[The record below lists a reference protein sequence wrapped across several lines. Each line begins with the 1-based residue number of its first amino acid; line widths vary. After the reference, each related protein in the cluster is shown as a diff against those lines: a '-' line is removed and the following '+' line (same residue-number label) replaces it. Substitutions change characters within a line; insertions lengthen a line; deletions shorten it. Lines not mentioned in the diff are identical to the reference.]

1 MELGNFFKLLW
12 KHKNLLIIIP
22 LIAITVSFFLVKNL
36 ADKYVSSAQIAT
48 GIVDQS
54 RHLLDA
60 DPAAASSKEQS
71 IAHEFS
77 NLIEIM
83 KLKTLI
89 NQISYQ
95 LMLHDLTA
103 KVPFRPASKLFK
115 TMNPA
120 ARKHAIEVLSNK
132 FKNMQ
137 PLSYYNKDEEGI
149 NELLRSMKYDE
160 RSLRTDLYIIRDEDS
175 DFITVSYES
184 ANPQLS
190 AFVVNVLCS
199 QFISYYTTTIR
210 KNETDAVNYLAKLL
224 EEKRNALNAKTAQ
237 LQEYKIKNGILNLD
251 EQSKSIFDQIMVYN
265 DRKQQAER
273 EIASNTGAIQTIN
286 NKFAPKEREYIEAS
300 MSKYNQDVISSQ
312 DQLHTLTDRY
322 VRSNFNPQLKP
333 AIDSLS
339 NKLTAQINAAS
350 DKYIVNPLNGK
361 DDLVKQKL
369 TLEVTRDLAKYS
381 VRAINNALAVL
392 NNKYSRLV
400 PFDATVK
407 TFNFDIDIASKEYL
421 DVLNRYNQTNLQS
434 TFSIKLRQVEP
445 ATPDAAEPSK
455 KMLLIILSGIIAFVF
470 CVIVLFG
477 IFFFDDDIKE
487 PADLV
492 KHTNLPLLGHLSTV
506 TGSLDLRKLW
516 DVEHRDKM
524 RLFKE
529 LIRSIRF
536 EVDQELR
543 GEKVLG
549 VTSLD
554 SQEGKT
560 VLAISLA
567 YSYSMINKKVLLID
581 GNFDNPVISNTV
593 QPKVY
598 LEDYL
603 KNNPDNYEQLSN
615 TTNVMG
621 NHGGDVTLLEISD
634 ENFIRSKFNELK
646 MKYDIIIIE
655 TPPLS
660 SLNKSKEWL
669 LFANKVLTVYEANKG
684 ITKLQKDNINYL
696 KSLNGKFAGWV
707 LNKTDPKKDRF

>member
-1 MELGNFFKLLW
+1 MELGEFFKLLR
-12 KHKNLLIIIP
+12 KHLNLLIIIP
-22 LIAITVSFFLVKNL
+22 LVTIIVSFFLVKNL
-36 ADKYVSSAQIAT
+36 ADKYISSAQIAT

-60 DPAAASSKEQS
+60 DPSGAAKEQS

-89 NQISYQ
+89 NQVSYQ
-95 LMLHDLTA
+95 LILHDLTDS
-103 KVPFRPASKLFK
+103 VPFKPHSKLFLS
-115 TMNPA
+115 MNPA
-120 ARKHAIEVLSNK
+120 ARAHAVELFTDK
-132 FKNMQ
+132 FNTRQ
-137 PLSYYNKDEEGI
+137 PLSYYNKDEEGL

-160 RSLRTDLYIIRDEDS
+160 RSLRKDLNIVRDEDS

-184 ANPQLS
+184 NNPQLS
-190 AFVVNVLCS
+190 AFVVNILCK
-199 QFISYYTTTIR
+199 QFIDYYTHTVR
-210 KNETDAVNYLAKLL
+210 QNETDAVNYLAKLL
-224 EEKRNALNAKTAQ
+224 DEKRTALNTKTKH
-237 LQEYKIKNGILNLD
+237 LQDYKIKNGIINLE
-251 EQSKSIFDQIMVYN
+251 EQSKSIFDQIMIFN
-265 DRKQQAER
+265 DRKQQAEKDV
-273 EIASNTGAIQTIN
+273 ASYDGAIQKIN
-286 NKFAPKEREYIEAS
+286 NKFDPNERKYIEATI
-300 MSKYNQDVISSQ
+300 SKYNQEVISSQ
-312 DQLHTLTDRY
+312 EQLHLLTDKY
-322 VRSNFNPQLKP
+322 VRSGFNPKLK
-333 AIDSLS
+333 ASIDSLS
-339 NKLTAQINAAS
+339 NKLTAQINQTS
-350 DKYIVNPLNGK
+350 DKYITSPLTAK

-381 VRAINNALAVL
+381 IKAITGSLNELNAKF
-392 NNKYSRLV
+392 NRLV

-407 TFNFDIDIASKEYL
+407 TFNYDIDIASKEYL
-421 DVLNRYNQTNLQS
+421 DVLNKYNITNLQS
-434 TFSIKLRQVEP
+434 TFSIKLRLAES

-455 KMLLIILSGIIAFVF
+455 KMLLIILGGVISFAF

-477 IFFFDDDIKE
+477 MFFFDDTIKE
-487 PADLV
+487 PGDLV
-492 KHTNLPLLGHLSTV
+492 NRTHLPLLGHLNTV
-506 TGSLDLRKLW
+506 MGSLDLKKLW

-524 RLFKE
+524 KLFKE

-549 VTSLD
+549 ITSLANH
-554 SQEGKT
+554 EGKT

-581 GNFDNPVISNTV
+581 GNFDNPTISNTV

-598 LEDYL
+598 LEDYF
-603 KNNPDNYEQLSN
+603 KNNPDNYESFN

-621 NHGGDVTLLEISD
+621 THGGDVTLLELSD

-646 MKYDIIIIE
+646 TKYDIIIIE

-669 LFANKVLTVYEANKG
+669 LFANKTIAVFEANKG
-684 ITKLQKDNINYL
+684 IAKWQKDDIKYL
-696 KSLNGKFAGWV
+696 KTLNSKFAGWV
-707 LNKTDPKKDRF
+707 LNKTDPKRDRF

>member
-22 LIAITVSFFLVKNL
+22 LVTIIVSFFLVKNL
-36 ADKYVSSAQIAT
+36 ADKYISSAQIAT
-48 GIVDQS
+48 GIIDES

-60 DPAAASSKEQS
+60 DQSGAKEQS

-89 NQISYQ
+89 NQVSYQ
-95 LMLHDLTA
+95 LILHDLKET
-103 KVPFRPASKLFK
+103 VPFKPYSKLFLS
-115 TMNPA
+115 MNDA
-120 ARKHAIEVLSNK
+120 ARKHAIEVFTNK
-132 FKNMQ
+132 FNKRES
-137 PLSYYNKDEEGI
+137 LSYYNKDENGL
-149 NELLRSMKYDE
+149 NELLRSMGYDE
-160 RSLRTDLYIIRDEDS
+160 RSLRKALYMNRDEDS
-175 DFITVSYES
+175 DFISVYYES

-190 AFVVNVLCS
+190 AFVVNVLCKE
-199 QFISYYTTTIR
+199 FIDYYTHTVR
-210 KNETDAVNYLAKLL
+210 QNETDAVNYLSKLL
-224 EEKRNALNAKTAQ
+224 DEKRNALNTKTNQ
-237 LQEYKIKNGILNLD
+237 LQQYKIKNGILNLE
-251 EQSKSIFDQIMVYN
+251 EQSRSIFDQIMVYN
-265 DRKQQAER
+265 DRKQQAQR
-273 EIASNTGAIQTIN
+273 EVSSYDGAIKKIDD
-286 NKFAPKEREYIEAS
+286 KFDPKQRKYIEAS
-300 MSKYNQDVISSQ
+300 VSKFNQDIVNSQ
-312 DQLHTLTDRY
+312 DQLHLLTDKY
-322 VRSNFNPQLKP
+322 VRSGFNPKLKLS
-333 AIDSLS
+333 IDSLS
-339 NKLTAQINAAS
+339 SNLASQINETS
-350 DKYIVNPLNGK
+350 DKYITNPLTGK

-381 VRAINNALAVL
+381 IRAISNSLDEL
-392 NNKYSRLV
+392 NTKFNRLV

-407 TFNFDIDIASKEYL
+407 TYNFDIDIASKEYL
-421 DVLNRYNQTNLQS
+421 DVLNKYNQTNLQS
-434 TFSIKLRQVEP
+434 TFSIKLRQIEN

-455 KMLLIILSGIIAFVF
+455 KMLLIILSGIISFAF

-477 IFFFDDDIKE
+477 IFFFDDAIKE

-492 KHTNLPLLGHLSTV
+492 KRTQLPLIGHLNTV
-506 TGSLDLRKLW
+506 VGSLDLKKLW

-524 RLFKE
+524 KLFKE

-549 VTSLD
+549 ITSLGD
-554 SQEGKT
+554 HEGKT

-581 GNFDNPVISNTV
+581 GNFNNPTISNTV
-593 QPKVY
+593 QPKVFI
-598 LEDYL
+598 EDYF
-603 KNNPDNYEQLSN
+603 KNNPDNYEAFSAS
-615 TTNVMG
+615 TNVMG
-621 NHGGDVTLLEISD
+621 NHGGDVTLLEVSD
-634 ENFIRSKFNELK
+634 ENFIRSRFNELK

-669 LFANKVLTVYEANKG
+669 LFANKTIAVFETNRDISKW
-684 ITKLQKDNINYL
+684 QKDDINYL
-696 KSLNGKFAGWV
+696 RNLEGKFAGWV

>member
-22 LIAITVSFFLVKNL
+22 LVTIIASYFLVKNL
-36 ADKYVSSAQIAT
+36 ADKYVSTAQIAT

-60 DPAAASSKEQS
+60 DPTGAAKEQS

-89 NQISYQ
+89 NQVSYK
-95 LMLHDLTA
+95 LILHDLTDS
-103 KVPFRPASKLFK
+103 VPFKPHSKLFL
-115 TMNPA
+115 TMNPR
-120 ARKHAIEVLSNK
+120 ARAHAVELFTSK

-137 PLSYYNKDEEGI
+137 PLSYYNKDEEGL

-160 RSLRTDLYIIRDEDS
+160 RSLRKDLLIVRSEDS
-175 DFITVSYES
+175 DFISVSYES
-184 ANPQLS
+184 NNPQLS
-190 AFVVNVLCS
+190 AFIVNILCT
-199 QFISYYTTTIR
+199 QFIDYYTHTVR
-210 KNETDAVNYLAKLL
+210 QNETDAVNYLANLL
-224 EEKRNALNAKTAQ
+224 ETKRDALNKKTAA
-237 LQEYKIKNGILNLD
+237 LQDYKIKNGILNLE
-251 EQSKSIFDQIMVYN
+251 EQSKSLFDQIIVFN
-265 DRKQQAER
+265 DRKQQAEKDV
-273 EIASNTGAIQTIN
+273 ASYNGAIQKIN
-286 NKFAPKEREYIEAS
+286 NKFNPGERKYIEAS
-300 MSKYNQDVISSQ
+300 VSKYNQEVINSQ
-312 DQLHTLTDRY
+312 DQLHILTDRY
-322 VRSNFNPQLKP
+322 VRSGFNAKLKP

-339 NKLTAQINAAS
+339 NKLSAQINQTS
-350 DKYIVNPLNGK
+350 DKYITNPLTAK

-369 TLEVTRDLAKYS
+369 TLEVTRDLAQYS
-381 VRAINNALAVL
+381 LQSINNAVKEL
-392 NNKYSRLV
+392 NAKFQRLV
-400 PFDATVK
+400 PFDANVK

-421 DVLNRYNQTNLQS
+421 DVLNKYNQTNLQS
-434 TFSIKLRQVEP
+434 TFSIRLRLAEP

-455 KMLLIILSGIIAFVF
+455 KMLLIILSGIIAFAF
-470 CVIVLFG
+470 CVIILFG
-477 IFFFDDDIKE
+477 IFFMDDTIKE

-492 KHTNLPLLGHLSTV
+492 KRTSLPLLGNLNTV
-506 TGSLDLRKLW
+506 TGSLDLKKLW

-536 EVDQELR
+536 EIDQELR

-549 VTSLD
+549 ITSLGD
-554 SQEGKT
+554 QEGKT

-581 GNFDNPVISNTV
+581 GNFDNPTISNTV
-593 QPKVY
+593 SPRVY
-598 LEDYL
+598 LEDYF
-603 KNNPDNYEQLSN
+603 KNNPDNYENFSN

-621 NHGGDVTLLEISD
+621 NHGGDVTLLELSD
-634 ENFIRSKFNELK
+634 ENFIRSRFNELK
-646 MKYDIIIIE
+646 TKYDIIIIE

-669 LFANKVLTVYEANKG
+669 LFANKIVSVYEANKG
-684 ITKLQKDNINYL
+684 IGKWQKDDIDYL
-696 KSLNGKFAGWV
+696 RNLNAKFAGWI

>member
-22 LIAITVSFFLVKNL
+22 LVTIIVSYFLVKNL
-36 ADKYVSSAQIAT
+36 ADKYVSTAQIAT

-60 DPAAASSKEQS
+60 DPSGATKEQS

-89 NQISYQ
+89 NQVSYK
-95 LMLHDLTA
+95 LILHDLTDS
-103 KVPFRPASKLFK
+103 VPFKPHSKLFN

-120 ARKHAIEVLSNK
+120 ARAHAVELFTNK
-132 FKNMQ
+132 FKTMQ
-137 PLSYYNKDEEGI
+137 PLSYYNKDEEGL

-160 RSLRTDLYIIRDEDS
+160 RSLRKDLLIVRSEDS
-175 DFITVSYES
+175 DFISVSYES
-184 ANPQLS
+184 SNPQLS
-190 AFVVNVLCS
+190 AFIVNILCT
-199 QFISYYTTTIR
+199 QFIDYYTHTVR
-210 KNETDAVNYLAKLL
+210 QNETDAVNYLANLL
-224 EEKRNALNAKTAQ
+224 EAKRDTLNKKTAD
-237 LQEYKIKNGILNLD
+237 LQNYKIKNGILNLE
-251 EQSKSIFDQIMVYN
+251 EQSKSLFDQIIVYN
-265 DRKQQAER
+265 DRKQQAEKDV
-273 EIASNTGAIQTIN
+273 ASYNGAIKKIN
-286 NKFAPKEREYIEAS
+286 NRFEPGERQYIEATI
-300 MSKYNQDVISSQ
+300 SKYNQDVINSQ
-312 DQLHTLTDRY
+312 DQLHILTDRY
-322 VRSNFNPQLKP
+322 VRSGFNPKLKP

-339 NKLTAQINAAS
+339 NKLSSQINQTS
-350 DKYIVNPLNGK
+350 DKYIVNPLTAK

-381 VRAINNALAVL
+381 IQSINNAVSDL
-392 NNKYSRLV
+392 NGKFKRLV

-407 TFNFDIDIASKEYL
+407 TYNFDIDIASKEYL
-421 DVLNRYNQTNLQS
+421 DVLNKYNQTNLQS
-434 TFSIKLRQVEP
+434 TFSIRLRLAES

-455 KMLLIILSGIIAFVF
+455 KMLLIILSGIIAFAF
-470 CVIVLFG
+470 CVIILFG
-477 IFFFDDDIKE
+477 IFFMDDTIKE
-487 PADLV
+487 PGDLV
-492 KHTNLPLLGHLSTV
+492 KRTNLPLLGHLNTV
-506 TGSLDLRKLW
+506 TGSLDLKKLW

-549 VTSLD
+549 VTSLANH
-554 SQEGKT
+554 EGKT

-581 GNFDNPVISNTV
+581 GNFDNPTISNTV
-593 QPKVY
+593 SPRIY
-598 LEDYL
+598 LEDYF
-603 KNNPDNYEQLSN
+603 KNNPDNYESFSN

-669 LFANKVLTVYEANKG
+669 LFTNKVISVYEANKG
-684 ITKLQKDNINYL
+684 ITNWQKDDVNYL
-696 KSLNGKFAGWV
+696 RNLNGKFAGWV